1 MSETLMATSLK
12 SQSTGNDGKLPP
24 LFYDAT
30 SMSVV
35 KRFAADTRLV
45 RGFGRWDLLAL
56 VLNSI
61 VGGGI
66 FGLPSTVYALA
77 GTYSLVAHLVCAVP
91 VVLIILCFAEVG
103 SRFKETGG
111 PYLYARE
118 AFGPFIGFE
127 VGWLMWL
134 ARATGFAA
142 LCNLF
147 VGYSSYFLPVLVSG
161 LGRTLAIG
169 AVVVFLTTVNV
180 AGVRA
185 TAAVTNVFTV
195 GKLIPL
201 LLLVAVGLF
210 FIDPQSYS
218 FTVQPSYGSF
228 STAVLLLV
236 FAYTGFEAAIVPGGE
251 IRDPGRHIPFALLTG
266 IGAVVPLYVL
276 IQAVCIGTL
285 PQLAG
290 SDRPLSDASH
300 YFLGAAGASVVSAGA
315 LLSVS
320 GTMNGTV
327 LATSRLLFAMAEQ
340 QQLPRLLMA
349 THRRFHTPYIAILLS
364 AVVMLGLT
372 LFSTFVSAVAISTII
387 RLITYAATCAAL
399 PVLRRNNAVP
409 RPAFSLPAGS
419 IVSIA
424 ALAISAWLL
433 SNSTW
438 GEARL
443 VGIAAAVG
451 CLLYVICALPR
462 GEVRREQRVG
472 VEGL

>member
-1 MSETLMATSLK
+1 MAH
-12 SQSTGNDGKLPP
+12 
-24 LFYDAT
+24 
-30 SMSVV
+30 
-35 KRFAADTRLV
+35 AADTRLV

-61 VGGGI
+61 VGAGI

-77 GTYSLVAHLVCAVP
+77 GTYSLVAYLVCAVP

-111 PYLYARE
+111 PYLYARV

-127 VGWLMWL
+127 VGWLLWL

-147 VGYSSYFLPVLVSG
+147 VAYLSYFFPAAGSGVWRPLVIS
-161 LGRTLAIG
+161 AI
-169 AVVVFLTTVNV
+169 VSFLTMVNLV
-180 AGVRA
+180 GVRA
-185 TAAVTNVFTV
+185 TAAVTNVFTI

-201 LLLVAVGLF
+201 LLLVAAGLF
-210 FIDPQSYS
+210 FVNPERYS
-218 FTVQPSYGSF
+218 FAAQPSYGSF

-236 FAYTGFEAAIVPGGE
+236 FAFTGFETAVVPGGE
-251 IRDPGRHIPFALLTG
+251 IHSPGRHIPFALLMG
-266 IGAVVPLYVL
+266 IGMVVPLYVL

-285 PQLAG
+285 PQLAS
-290 SDRPLSDASH
+290 SDRPLSDASFH
-300 YFLGAAGASVVSAGA
+300 FLGAVGASVVSAGA

-340 QQLPRLLMA
+340 QQLPRFLMA
-349 THRRFHTPYIAILLS
+349 THRRFHTPHIAILLS
-364 AVVMLGLT
+364 AIVMLGLT

-399 PVLRRNNAVP
+399 PVLRRNSAVP
-409 RPAFSLPAGS
+409 RPVFSVPAGS

-424 ALAISAWLL
+424 ALVFSAWLL

-443 VGIAAAVG
+443 VGIAAALG
-451 CLLYVICALPR
+451 LLLYVVCTLPNILR
-462 GEVRREQRVG
+462 AEASAASG
-472 VEGL
+472 